1 VSYSWNAETYTASG
15 SFTKTGFTNAAGCDS
30 TAVLNLTINQ
40 PTSSTATIASCVSY
54 SWNNETYTS
63 SGTYTKT
70 GFTGAKG
77 CDSTAYLVLTIN
89 QPTTSTT
96 PVASCVSYSWN
107 SQTYSASGTYTY
119 FMDGAN
125 ANGCDSTAYL
135 VLTIKQPTSSVDSLT
150 ICSNELPYSWNGVT
164 FTGAGTQTA
173 HISNAAGC
181 DSAATLHLTVN
192 QCFTTLNVKAYLEG
206 FYTGSGTMAATLYD
220 LGNSSDATAT
230 DTIEVS
236 LWSTASLTA
245 ANATPDYTQ
254 KVILHTD
261 GTASV
266 QFPGATLGNSYYV
279 AIKHRNSMETWSA
292 STVTISTTTSYD
304 FSTGLGQAYGDGIND
319 PMKNM
324 GSGVYAM
331 YSGDVNQD
339 GTIDLSD
346 LTQTQNDVSN
356 FAFGY
361 NSSDCSGDGGTD
373 LSDLIIVQ
381 NNATLFL
388 FKATPQQ

>member
-1 VSYSWNAETYTASG
+1 V
-15 SFTKTGFTNAAGCDS
+15 
-30 TAVLNLTINQ
+30 LTINQ
-40 PTSSTATIASCVSY
+40 PTTSNTPISSCVSY
-54 SWNNETYTS
+54 TWNTVTYTA

-70 GFTGAKG
+70 GLTSAAG

-89 QPTTSTT
+89 QP
-96 PVASCVSYSWN
+96 
-107 SQTYSASGTYTY
+107 
-119 FMDGAN
+119 
-125 ANGCDSTAYL
+125 
-135 VLTIKQPTSSVDSLT
+135 SSSDDSLT
-150 ICSNELPYSWNGVT
+150 ICSSELPYTWNGVT

-173 HISNAAGC
+173 HITNAAGC
-181 DSAATLHLTVN
+181 DSAATLNLTVN
-192 QCFTTLNVKAYLEG
+192 QCFTTLNVKAFIQG
-206 FYTGSGTMAATLYD
+206 FYSGNGTMAATLYD
-220 LGNSSDATAT
+220 LDSSTDATAT

-236 LWSTASLTA
+236 LWSTASLTGT
-245 ANATPDYTQ
+245 TPNYTQ
-254 KVILHTD
+254 KVILHTN

-292 STVTISTTTSYD
+292 SPVTISSTTSYD
-304 FSTGLGQAYGDGIND
+304 FSTGLGQAYGDQIND

-346 LTQTQNDVSN
+346 LTLTQNDVSN

-373 LSDLIIVQ
+373 LSDLIIIQ